1 MTASRLEQGED
12 LHMIASVVTV
22 VSWEP
27 IGVASQEAQDEQ
39 EDTQDHWN

>member
-1 MTASRLEQGED
+1 MTAGGLKQGED

-27 IGVASQEAQDEQ
+27 MGAASQEAQDEK
-39 EDTQDHWN
+39 EDTHDHWN